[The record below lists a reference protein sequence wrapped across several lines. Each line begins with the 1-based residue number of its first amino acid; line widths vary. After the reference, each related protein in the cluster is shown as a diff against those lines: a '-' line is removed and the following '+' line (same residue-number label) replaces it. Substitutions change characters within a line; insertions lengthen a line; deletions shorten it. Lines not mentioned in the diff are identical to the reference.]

1 MQRLPIQTL
10 LFSHFPRISCS
21 ARAVICHFGHSS
33 RSFLLT
39 GCCCHMRRKENRQ
52 LWSSVLCQPQEPHY
66 AVGRPTNSRVTP
78 YKHWHQ
84 TLCLVG
90 QKVATH
96 CHLIWHLKVCQNMLP
111 ELKILQFVSR
121 CKTEFVF
128 MAEISRNLFWRV
140 AAEVDIFID
149 CDWQIDRLTEVKQVM
164 IICLDS
170 CFPILLH
177 CKHASVIIDCW
188 IFLYVLS
195 ARCRMLAVEH
205 AHFCREFGRKLY
217 CWDASVYLL
226 RILLRGAL
234 AQY

>member
-1 MQRLPIQTL
+1 M
-10 LFSHFPRISCS
+10 
-21 ARAVICHFGHSS
+21 
-33 RSFLLT
+33 
-39 GCCCHMRRKENRQ
+39 
-52 LWSSVLCQPQEPHY
+52 
-66 AVGRPTNSRVTP
+66 GRPTNSRVTP

-128 MAEISRNLFWRV
+128 MAEISRNLCWRV

-149 CDWQIDRLTEVKQVM
+149 FDWQIDRLTEMKQVM
-164 IICLDS
+164 IICLNS

-205 AHFCREFGRKLY
+205 ANFCREFGRKLY
-217 CWDASVYLL
+217 CWDAGVYLL